1 MILTPNG
8 QPAQIEEAVDKEP
21 LTTEE
26 TVLLP
31 LRHVAGIDGVSHVL
45 IDAAAADHHRV
56 IAPTH
61 VMMRGDKIIGYL
73 SLNGLPQVHAWFDS
87 TVKNPR
93 HSREMIKSGE
103 VIFREMGVKNY
114 CIACAAES
122 PFTPHMERMGFE
134 KLGTTVLWAKKL

>member
-31 LRHVAGIDGVSHVL
+31 VRQMKTGENIVAALLKAAGADRHTA
-45 IDAAAADHHRV
+45 